1 MDPSFLIPDPDAI
14 PVNWLW
20 LQLLL
25 TITTFLHL
33 VAMNVLLGSAC
44 VALAA
49 PLSGGGEETA
59 GPLCRNIG
67 EKLPYVMAFTIN
79 FGVAPLLFLQVLY
92 GQFFYNSSILMAVYW
107 LAIIGLLIVTYY
119 AAYIFHLRYE
129 DLGAVRSL
137 LAGGIVLLL
146 MVVAFFF
153 CNNISI
159 MQLPDT
165 WVRYFSAG
173 DGWQLNFAD
182 PALVPRFLHFIASAV
197 AVGGLAVAVYYEHQ
211 RRQGDTGGE
220 PWIKYGCNW
229 FTIATIIN
237 FPIGFWFLGVLPSFA
252 HNVETLAGI
261 LLTVSLYGSVAAA
274 VISVIHAQ
282 RRRVYPAAGWALG
295 AVFFMTLAREFVRIA
310 YLNPYFSLA
319 DLPVAPQYSPMI
331 VFLIFLAAAVA
342 LVWWMVKTV
351 FFAQEVK

>member
-1 MDPSFLIPDPDAI
+1 MDPSFLIPAPDAI
-14 PVNWLW
+14 PVHWFW

-33 VAMNVLLGSAC
+33 VAMNILLGSGC
-44 VALAA
+44 IALAA
-49 PLSGGGEETA
+49 PLAGRGGETDA
-59 GPLCRNIG
+59 LCRNIG
-67 EKLPYVMAFTIN
+67 AKLPFMMAFTIN

-92 GQFFYNSSILMAVYW
+92 GQFFYTSSILMAVYW

-119 AAYIFHLRYE
+119 AAYIFHLRY
-129 DLGAVRSL
+129 DQLGPGRSL
-137 LAGGIVLLL
+137 LAGVIVLLL
-146 MVVAFFF
+146 TMVAFFF
-153 CNNISI
+153 CNNMSI
-159 MQLPDT
+159 MQLPES
-165 WVRYFSAG
+165 WLRYFAG
-173 DGWQLNFAD
+173 GEGWQLNLAD

-211 RRQGDTGGE
+211 RRQGDTAGG
-220 PWIKYGCNW
+220 PWITYGCHW
-229 FTIATIIN
+229 FSIATAIN

-252 HNVETLAGI
+252 HNAETLAGK
-261 LLTVSLYGSVAAA
+261 LFTVSLYGSVAAA
-274 VISVIHAQ
+274 VIAVIHAQ

-319 DLPVAPQYSPMI
+319 DLPVAPQYSPLL
-331 VFLIFLAAAVA
+331 VFLIFLAAAGA